1 MLLTYLISTEDI
13 ALAANTWKE
22 QQSFKVQVFF
32 FFLLF
37 ACLFLDLDIFVLMCC
52 LLIEENVIVLVSHL
66 PEQEERW

>member
-32 FFLLF
+32 FFF
-37 ACLFLDLDIFVLMCC
+37 SFVACLFLDLDIFVLMCC
-52 LLIEENVIVLVSHL
+52 LLIEENVIVLVSHA
-66 PEQEERW
+66 EHAERW